1 MGTTSDFLKSRVA
14 KPTVG
19 KWCTG
24 YSAAK
29 KYADDKKIPLIAVWS
44 NGDACG
50 HCVNFEKSCMQSAFT
65 KWMASSGCV
74 FWFGCSTDSTAEEK
88 HGGEGYK
95 FAKADKL
102 TTYPFVRVWWKSGK
116 VDVAESGDYWDGA
129 KVDGSAVAKK
139 MKEVLKK
146 FTPGTIDEGS
156 DCEDGSCCDTLEAA
170 CDIAAKARKSI
181 INAQKALKEART
193 LVESI
198 IGNRSDE

>member
-1 MGTTSDFLKSRVA
+1 MGTTSDFLKSRVS

-24 YSAAK
+24 FSAAK

-65 KWMASSGCV
+65 KWMASSGCI
-74 FWFGCSTDSTAEEK
+74 FWFGCSTDTTAEEK
-88 HGGEGYK
+88 HGGAGYA
-95 FAKADKL
+95 FAKNGNL

-116 VDVAESGDYWDGA
+116 VDVAQSGDYWDGA

-139 MKEVLKK
+139 MKDVLKK
-146 FTPGTIDEGS
+146 FKPSEVDES
-156 DCEDGSCCDTLEAA
+156 TDDCTECCDTFEAA
-170 CDIAAKARKSI
+170 CNIAAKARKSI
-181 INAQKALKEART
+181 ISAQKALKEART

-198 IGNRSDE
+198 IGECNDE

>member
-1 MGTTSDFLKSRVA
+1 MGTTSDFLKSRVS

-24 YSAAK
+24 FSAAK

-74 FWFGCSTDSTAEEK
+74 FWFGCSTDTTAEEK
-88 HGGEGYK
+88 HGGAGYT
-95 FAKADKL
+95 FAKNGNL

-139 MKEVLKK
+139 MKDVLKK
-146 FTPGTIDEGS
+146 FTPSGVDDYLGAMNAVTHLKLHV
-156 DCEDGSCCDTLEAA
+156 TLLQRR
-170 CDIAAKARKSI
+170 ARASY
-181 INAQKALKEART
+181 QHR
-193 LVESI
+193 
-198 IGNRSDE
+198 RH